1 MFRWIDRSLRPAC
14 HELFCVFED
23 FYASGTRDVEVTKS
37 LQFCVEGKEYID
49 SDISV
54 SCVRFKIQGLYYLHI
69 LSKLNDFRRLSYVL
83 L

>member
-1 MFRWIDRSLRPAC
+1 MRPMGRMDAC

-23 FYASGTRDVEVTKS
+23 FYASGTGDAEVTKS
-37 LQFCVEGKEYID
+37 LQFCFEGKEYIE

-54 SCVRFKIQGLYYLHI
+54 RCVRFKIRGLYYLHI
-69 LSKLNDFRRLSYVL
+69 LSKLNEFRRLSYVL